1 MLFVNFFHNCALQY
15 AYSYNELQFFLLLA
29 AGSKGDKATVSAI
42 NYTDIPH
49 TQVRKGI
56 YF

>member
-1 MLFVNFFHNCALQY
+1 MHVVTM
-15 AYSYNELQFFLLLA
+15 SYNFLLLA